1 MKIIFNSSFLKE
13 NELLFWIYLTV
24 IIIIMILTILFVYK
38 ELGKKK

>member
-1 MKIIFNSSFLKE
+1 MKIIFNQAYLKE